1 MIDIIVFI
9 KKIKGERQ
17 IKLNNYR
24 TLKKHSSPRKEGSCL
39 LWVVST
45 EISVDI
51 AVDTRSI
58 IGRQSVDTRSTV
70 G

>member
-24 TLKKHSSPRKEGSCL
+24 TLKKHSCPRKEF
-39 LWVVST
+39 
-45 EISVDI
+45 D
-51 AVDTRSI
+51 
-58 IGRQSVDTRSTV
+58 GRNGESRL
-70 G
+70 